1 MKKYE
6 LLTDENG
13 EHRLDMR
20 FRRDEL
26 NEIQKDLNDV
36 YPDFN
41 KWMSNSV
48 NRFFFREI
56 VNTALSR
63 LEKELKK

>member
-63 LEKELKK
+63 LEEELKK

>member
-26 NEIQKDLNDV
+26 NEIQNDLNDV

>member
-63 LEKELKK
+63 LDEELKK

>member
-1 MKKYE
+1 MRKYE
-6 LLTDENG
+6 LITDDSGN
-13 EHRLDMR
+13 HRIDMR

-26 NEIQKDLNDV
+26 NEIQNDLNDV

-41 KWMSNSV
+41 EWMSNSV

-63 LEKELKK
+63 LEEELKK

>member
-63 LEKELKK
+63 LNEELKK